1 MRIALN
7 STLVNQINKQ
17 NGQKAMPVLK
27 VGDVIMAEIVSL
39 DGENVTLKSR
49 DGAVFVAKMLAN
61 INILLG
67 DTVELMVSSKEGD
80 KYIMQNLSLESGVIE
95 NISHQQSTYA
105 NEGKAHSAIIT
116 TLKNLGVMQSPQLVD
131 SIINIMSEHP
141 DVNVKSA
148 VFMAINDIPA
158 SKQNIDVL
166 KQLTGNEN
174 IGNEL
179 FEIMEQVID
188 KQGVT
193 QNAPITHQVNNT
205 MQTNINDSQTT
216 NTPISNMVSP
226 NEPPILEVAANVI
239 SEENMVLN
247 TTQEGVTHEITP
259 KDSQINN
266 IVQENVIN
274 EVKTTS
280 VPLENDN
287 TLEYNNVDTEMGELK
302 PQYTSKHVV
311 EKILSMFVSLED
323 IKEDDAKLKEANKDL
338 NQKLS
343 DLKEIV
349 KNSDIRNRED
359 VTLKTDKI
367 ISKNKMVS
375 DINRFTYMQ
384 IPINYSEERK
394 TAELFVYRRK
404 KNTKKLDPNDI
415 VMLIGLDTTNLGRVE
430 TAIKV
435 QNKNV
440 SLKICQETGSAIEIL
455 KKRSIG
461 LKKVLGD
468 IGFLLSDVKVE
479 RLFEKTTVVNAEEVL
494 LRADTKSSTIVDYKI

>member
-17 NGQKAMPVLK
+17 NGQKALPELK

-49 DGAVFVAKMLAN
+49 DGAVFIAKMLAN

-105 NEGKAHSAIIT
+105 NEGKAHSAIIS

-158 SKQNIDVL
+158 SKENIDVL

-179 FEIMEQVID
+179 FEIMEQVVI
-188 KQGVT
+188 KEGAT
-193 QNAPITHQVNNT
+193 QNVPSTNMENNT
-205 MQTNINDSQTT
+205 IVANTNNFQTVNAPDSNVVAT
-216 NTPISNMVSP
+216 
-226 NEPPILEVAANVI
+226 NEPTILDVAANVI
-239 SEENMVLN
+239 SDENIVLN
-247 TTQEGVTHEITP
+247 TTLEGITSETNP
-259 KDSQINN
+259 QDSQVNN
-266 IVQENVIN
+266 NAQDNVTN
-274 EVKTTS
+274 EVKTAST
-280 VPLENDN
+280 PLENNN
-287 TLEYNNVDTEMGELK
+287 TLVYNSVDTEMGELK
-302 PQYTSKHVV
+302 PQYTTKHVV

-343 DLKEIV
+343 DLKKIV

-367 ISKNKMVS
+367 ISKNKMAS
-375 DINRFTYMQ
+375 DISRFTYMQ
-384 IPINYSEERK
+384 IPVNYSEERK